1 MGPISAKLFFAPG
14 WTEMNIERWIG
25 KDEEKTNI
33 EHPTRHRRAST
44 CSPPAD
50 RILNRKK
57 KDPEMVKIYS
67 ACTTDQK
74 T

>member
-33 EHPTRHRRAST
+33 EHPTSNIE
-44 CSPPAD
+44 S
-50 RILNRKK
+50 KK
-57 KDPEMVKIYS
+57 ERSRDG
-67 ACTTDQK
+67 
-74 T
+74 